1 MTDTLKTTAV
11 GVTSATTIGLGVL
24 PDIISVAVGVVTFLY
39 FIIKIKKEMK

>member
-11 GVTSATTIGLGVL
+11 GVTSVAAIELGIL
-24 PDIISVAVGVVTFLY
+24 PDMVSLAVGVVTFLY